1 MGKKRMLILAAAA
14 ALVIGSCS
22 WEIPQEVVFRGQP
35 EFWIPTGGAVFE
47 LDIAEDIIDEFTQS
61 ITDPNLSVGEKNYG
75 GYDGRPLT
83 LYAALDIVTP
93 TFPDP
98 PPGVEPF
105 DAFFQDQTDPID
117 LSGLSGP
124 IPEEVRLKQVPG
136 WAWYEPDAA
145 AVPPYPDVYV
155 RLRAEWDGGT
165 QVLYLLGTFG
175 TGNFELLGSSQA
187 AANTFDLA
195 DVFNARPADLVLY
208 YEFGVNSADIADIDS
223 LHILFEVPFELE
235 TDPGTLLEIEEDG
248 ENPLLMEEDIFGRDP
263 LDPDEDFDDLLE
275 SLRGS
280 SAGISLT
287 LTQTSGL
294 GVRLG
299 MINSAEGFTE
309 EQKKDT
315 DNWVIDVEIL
325 PDETEQ
331 IVDGGVTAQAL
342 DKMIDG
348 VGGNKQ
354 FIPEFLIMVPEDLQI
369 NSLCELDVTEGYL
382 HIQAVLDYTF
392 SLEEEE

>member
-1 MGKKRMLILAAAA
+1 MGRKWMLILVAVAV
-14 ALVIGSCS
+14 LVIGSCS

-35 EFWIPTGGAVFE
+35 ELWIPTGGAVFE

-105 DAFFQDQTDPID
+105 DAFFQDQTDRID

-136 WAWYEPDAA
+136 WAWYDSDAA
-145 AVPPYPDVYV
+145 AVPPYPGVYV

-175 TGNFELLGSSQA
+175 TGNFESLESSQA

-195 DVFNARPADLVLY
+195 VVFNARPADLVLY

-299 MINSAEGFTE
+299 MINWAEGLTE

-315 DNWVIDVEIL
+315 DNWVIHVEIL
-325 PDETEQ
+325 PDETVQ
-331 IVDGGVTAQAL
+331 IVDAGVTAQAL

-348 VGGNKQ
+348 VGGSKQ
-354 FIPEFLIMVPEDLQI
+354 FIPEFLIMVPEDFQL
-369 NSLCELDVTEGYL
+369 NNPCKLDVTEGYL